1 MNLGKQVRLQRIF
14 NRETGRA
21 IIVPM
26 DHGVS
31 VGPIEGIEN
40 IHKTV
45 SDMADGGADAVLM
58 HKGLCRCCFRASGEG
73 KDVGLIIHLSASTS
87 LSSYSNKKRLV
98 CTVEEAIRRG
108 ADGVSVHV
116 NLGDDNESDM
126 LADLGE
132 VARVAEE
139 WSMPLLAMLYARGPR
154 ISNEYDPAVVAHCAR
169 VGVEL
174 GADIVKVPYTGDID
188 SFADVIAG
196 CCVPVVIAGG
206 PRTETTR
213 EFLEMVDNSLKAG
226 GSGLS
231 VGRNVFQH
239 PKRVQLVRALRGLVH
254 QGLSLDEALAS
265 LKNIVSELKLSQ
277 GTLTLDKAT
286 ITEVKTVGLGHRV
299 CVDTLTLM
307 ERGQGMLVGNSS
319 AFTFLTHAETEHN
332 EYVAA
337 RPFRINAGGVHAYAV
352 MPGDKTCYVGELRSG
367 DEVLIVDKDGRTSLA
382 TIGRIKT
389 EVRPMLMITAQME
402 TPEGTRTGSV
412 FLQNAETIRLV
423 RPDGTPVSVVALRPG
438 DEVICRADVA
448 GRHFGMR
455 IQENIRE
462 I

>member
-1 MNLGKQVRLQRIF
+1 MQQLPCANHKGWNIMNLGKQVRLQRIF

-154 ISNEYDPAVVAHCAR
+154 ITNEFDPAVVAHCAR
-169 VGVEL
+169 VGGEL
-174 GADIVKVPYTGDID
+174 GADIV
-188 SFADVIAG
+188 
-196 CCVPVVIAGG
+196 
-206 PRTETTR
+206 
-213 EFLEMVDNSLKAG
+213 
-226 GSGLS
+226 
-231 VGRNVFQH
+231 
-239 PKRVQLVRALRGLVH
+239 
-254 QGLSLDEALAS
+254 
-265 LKNIVSELKLSQ
+265 
-277 GTLTLDKAT
+277 
-286 ITEVKTVGLGHRV
+286 
-299 CVDTLTLM
+299 
-307 ERGQGMLVGNSS
+307 
-319 AFTFLTHAETEHN
+319 
-332 EYVAA
+332 
-337 RPFRINAGGVHAYAV
+337 
-352 MPGDKTCYVGELRSG
+352 
-367 DEVLIVDKDGRTSLA
+367 
-382 TIGRIKT
+382 
-389 EVRPMLMITAQME
+389 
-402 TPEGTRTGSV
+402 
-412 FLQNAETIRLV
+412 
-423 RPDGTPVSVVALRPG
+423 
-438 DEVICRADVA
+438 
-448 GRHFGMR
+448 
-455 IQENIRE
+455 
-462 I
+462 